1 MSTVIFLISYETEEK
16 LKCNI
21 FFRQV
26 VSRLS
31 FRLSPTQ
38 KPLMCGLALVRYSWQ
53 FSITLIILLFDNNQH
68 QSLKSH
74 KNPNFAHKGPNTN
87 IAKYT
92 DNLKR
97 GQAM

>member
-1 MSTVIFLISYETEEK
+1 MSTVIFVISYETEEK

-26 VSRLS
+26 VSQLS
-31 FRLSPTQ
+31 FPQSPTQ